1 MHRVLPIMA
10 MLASGPALAGAPA
23 PAHAADA
30 SHPVFACS
38 FKRGSVSVTVSG
50 DQFTL
55 RWKMPGKSDATVTG
69 TAGAGTVLHWRDR
82 YAGPEE
88 QLRFVSGRQS
98 YIVYSMAGNR
108 QTEAQPVSGLSVLRD
123 RTLQSDL
130 YCTPHA
136 EFTAALS
143 GFPLLEDS
151 PDYAAMGLQ

>member
-10 MLASGPALAGAPA
+10 MLATGPALAGAPT
-23 PAHAADA
+23 PTHAAVA
-30 SHPVFACS
+30 SHPVFACY

-50 DQFTL
+50 DRFTL
-55 RWKMPGKSDATVTG
+55 RWKMPGQADATVTG
-69 TAGAGTVLHWRDR
+69 TAGAGTVLYRQDR
-82 YAGPEE
+82 YAGPEG

-108 QTEAQPVSGLSVLRD
+108 QTEVQPVSGLSVLRD

-130 YCTPHA
+130 SCTPYA

-143 GFPLLEDS
+143 GFPLPEDS